1 MKVLV
6 SADTSSLLTKDVLVK
21 NGISVFPLNV
31 IIDGQEYLDGVSIEQ
46 DFLYDSMKANKVI
59 KTSTPPLG
67 QVVEYFEELFKKGYD
82 KVIHFTI
89 SSKLSSM
96 YNLFKTVSEEYFD
109 NKVIVIDAYSVSS
122 LMLSHVL
129 YALDEVKNETP
140 VEEIVK
146 TIEERK
152 NDAYIIFVPEN
163 LTSLKN
169 GGRISPAIAAL
180 GNVLGLK
187 PVIALK
193 EGELVKDTMTRNI
206 KKTFIDRVNEIKDN
220 YPISKYDYS
229 LINFKGNETI
239 VESIKNHINSLF
251 NEEVVIEGLIPINV
265 CAHCGP
271 GTIGLLIT
279 PKINN
284 ISLSKYL

>member
-1 MKVLV
+1 MNK
-6 SADTSSLLTKDVLVK
+6 
-21 NGISVFPLNV
+21 IS
-31 IIDGQEYLDGVSIEQ
+31 Y
-46 DFLYDSMKANKVI
+46 MKANKVI
-59 KTSTPPLG
+59 KTSIPPLG